1 MIKAKWLY
9 SELPIP
15 LGELSKLMKEHQ
27 YTESSGSGFL
37 LTASTSTKLVGKY
50 IEKVI
55 LKNVVEDPFG
65 GISEVESINYYT
77 CHFNWSA
84 ESSFMYIS
92 EPPRSLRKFSNK
104 LHGLT
109 GLGLVLSELNVA
121 PERWLGLIEEEA
133 DNLRILQISSY
144 GIRTS
149 LNSTAKITVSGTA
162 DVREAFAELVSDKR
176 YLTDSI
182 KFEAEF
188 EGMTVKGELT
198 KSGVCK
204 LNSPN
209 LNFILE
215 KLRSSLEKS
224 TVHNY

>member
-1 MIKAKWLY
+1 MMKAKWLY
-9 SELPIP
+9 SELPIS
-15 LGELSKLMKEHQ
+15 LRELSILMKKYQ
-27 YTESSGSGFL
+27 YTDSSGSGFL
-37 LTASTSTKLVGKY
+37 LSASTATKLVGKY

-77 CHFNWSA
+77 CQFNWSA
-84 ESSFMYIS
+84 ESHFMYIS

-104 LHGLT
+104 LHGMT

-121 PERWLGLIEEEA
+121 PERWLEHLEDEA
-133 DNLRILQISSY
+133 DNVRILQISSY

-149 LNSTAKITVSGTA
+149 MNSTAKITVSGSD
-162 DVREAFAELVSDKR
+162 DVREAFAELVFDKR

-198 KSGVCK
+198 KSGVCR

-209 LNFILE
+209 LSFILE
-215 KLRSSLEKS
+215 KLRNSLAKS
-224 TVHNY
+224 TVHNL